1 MKKSIS
7 VILSLIL
14 TIFFSIPIS
23 VFAEAGME
31 RSIGNQFVK
40 ANGNQFV
47 LDGTP
52 FYYAGTNNY
61 YLNFKPNKAV
71 DNVIEDA
78 SDMGLSV
85 IRTWGHLDVG
95 TPTGTL
101 NDKGEMTFTNN
112 VDGIGSKDG
121 IYYQYFDTNLKKPVV
136 NEGENGLQKLDY
148 AIYKASQENV
158 KLLITFT
165 NNWEAFGGMAQ
176 YVKWAQ
182 LAGENVNGH
191 DDFYTNAKIKE
202 WYKAYVNTLLNR
214 VNTYS
219 GIKYKDDPTIFAWEL
234 ANEPRATSD
243 SGCKK
248 NILLNWANEMST
260 YVKSIDSNHMVAVGD
275 EGFYNFGY
283 QEFPQGEYKY
293 VYYGSEGADFNSLVR
308 LPNIDFGTVHIYCD
322 QWGLT
327 SEQAKFWFKQHGED
341 AKAANKPVILEEFG
355 WKDRNTRS
363 QIYSDWF
370 KVVEGA
376 TYPGITYAGTNYWM
390 LASIMDDGSLY
401 PDYDGY
407 TVYYRGDSNGN
418 PTQDTANLIMQHAQ
432 RMKAKNNG
440 SIEDLAPTL
449 NPTTINIEKGKAEAK
464 SINVSYNNHQ
474 LIEVK
479 NADKT
484 LVKGTDYTVNDNQ
497 IILQPAYL
505 NTLATG
511 INNLSFNFDN
521 EYMLSVAV
529 VVNDGE
535 VIEPQTPTIDKTSA
549 TVDLAKVEDL
559 LITLMTNGNSLK
571 GITAGG
577 KTLVSGQDYAINGNQ
592 VRFNLSSL
600 QTLQVGQIDITFVFE
615 TVVSPVLKLTVV
627 NSNSTEDPTEG
638 FVYAEGE
645 KFYIDGEPFY
655 FAGTNAYDLFTIGDS
670 SSSSTIED
678 ICNKYMYPR
687 EIEARIKEMADNGV
701 KVIRTW
707 GFSNES
713 WHGFETAPGKYVE
726 PQFMLFDYIMYCA
739 KKYDVKVIITL
750 ENYWEAYGGINQKL
764 QWAGLSDGSHKDK
777 AQFFTNDKCK
787 QWYKNYAE
795 HFINRT
801 NYFTGVKYKDDPT
814 IFAWDLMNEPRYQ
827 DVSTTENTQGITLRK
842 WVDEMAGYIKS
853 LDPNHM
859 VSVGIEGHETR
870 YGFGSDEGNPFVYI
884 QQSPYIDFCSAHP
897 YPDEYWASL
906 TPEQNADLMRTW
918 IKDAHEVVG
927 KPFVVGEFNVH
938 SSLAYDK
945 YEAYWR
951 SVYDVIDE
959 EGAAGGLFWEFNTR
973 KLSDFTVM
981 AGDPILNY
989 FKAHSAKMT
998 AKNTGTISVVNS
1010 ITPSTVSFDK
1020 AVPTDVIVTVQSTG
1034 NATIQNITQAGN
1046 SLVEGNDYAYNN
1058 NQVTLK
1064 ASYLAKQNVGEISLI
1079 FDMSEGNAPKLSI
1092 SIKDTAIKN
1101 SEVLTK
1107 QITVDPTNIQDSAI
1121 EVSFN
1126 GNTLVAIKAGSQ
1138 DLSTSAYE
1146 VSGNKVILKVSYLS
1160 TLASGNYEVE
1170 LVFSQGDSSK
1180 VTITVLDAE
1189 NPVPSAPTGLQ
1200 AQSVTATSI
1209 EVEWS
1214 KATDG
1219 TVLKEYQVL
1228 VDNVLVGVSHTN
1240 TYIITNLTPATTYS
1254 ITVKAVDLSNNVSV
1268 ASEALNVTT
1277 QKQEESDEIYAL
1289 PWKSGITYT
1298 GGEVVYYNGAY
1309 WKCQWYTVGQE
1320 PGSSPVWQSY
1330 TPGPNDKPVSIETPV
1345 PGVYPDWNASTI
1357 YTGGEI
1363 VYYANDYWKCKWW
1376 NQNTPPNTTVNGTPW
1391 DLYIKVKE

>member
-7 VILSLIL
+7 IILVVIL
-14 TIFFSIPIS
+14 TMFFSIPAS
-23 VFAEAGME
+23 ADVGNSLE
-31 RSIGNQFVK
+31 RSVENQFVK
-40 ANGNQFV
+40 AVGNEFV
-47 LDGTP
+47 LDDKP

-61 YLNFKPNKAV
+61 YLNFKPSAAV
-71 DNVIEDA
+71 DNVINDA
-78 SDMGLSV
+78 ADMGLSV

-95 TPTGTL
+95 TPAGIL

-121 IYYQYFDTNLKKPVV
+121 VYYQYFDASLKKPVV
-136 NEGENGLQKLDY
+136 NEGSNGLQKLDY

-158 KLLITFT
+158 KLIITFT

-182 LAGENVNGH
+182 LAGENVNSH
-191 DDFYTNAKIKE
+191 DDFYTNSKIKE
-202 WYKAYVNTLLNR
+202 WYKGYVNTLLNR
-214 VNTYS
+214 VNSYS

-243 SGCKK
+243 AGCKK
-248 NILLNWANEMST
+248 NILLNWADEMST

-283 QEFPQGEYKY
+283 NEFPQGEYKY
-293 VYYGSEGADFNSLVR
+293 VYHGSEGADFNSLVR

-355 WKDRNTRS
+355 WKDRSTRS
-363 QIYSDWF
+363 QIYTDWF
-370 KVVEGA
+370 KALEGE
-376 TYPGITYAGTNYWM
+376 TYPGINYAGTNYWM
-390 LASIMDDGSLY
+390 LASIMEDGKLY

-407 TVYYRGDSNGN
+407 TVYYRGDSQGN
-418 PTQDTANLIMQHAQ
+418 PTQDTAQLIMQHAQ

-440 SIEDLAPTL
+440 TVVEPE
-449 NPTTINIEKGKAEAK
+449 NP
-464 SINVSYNNHQ
+464 
-474 LIEVK
+474 
-479 NADKT
+479 
-484 LVKGTDYTVNDNQ
+484 
-497 IILQPAYL
+497 IID
-505 NTLATG
+505 
-511 INNLSFNFDN
+511 I
-521 EYMLSVAV
+521 
-529 VVNDGE
+529 
-535 VIEPQTPTIDKTSA
+535 TST
-549 TVDLAKVEDL
+549 TVDIAKLADVL
-559 LITLMTNGNSLK
+559 VTLTTNGNSLK
-571 GITAGG
+571 AVTAGS
-577 KTLVSGQDYAINGNQ
+577 KTLVSGQDYAVNGSQ
-592 VRFNLSSL
+592 VRFNQSFLK
-600 QTLQVGQIDITFVFE
+600 TLAVGMVDITFVFDA
-615 TVVSPVLKLTVV
+615 VVSPVLKLNVI
-627 NSNSTEDPTEG
+627 NSDSTQNPAEG
-638 FVYAEGE
+638 FIYAEGE

-678 ICNKYMYPR
+678 ICNKYMYPK

-764 QWAGLSDGSHKDK
+764 QWAGLSGGSHKDK
-777 AQFFTNDKCK
+777 AQFFTNEKCK

-827 DVSTTENTQGITLRK
+827 DVSSTENTQGITLRK

-859 VSVGIEGHETR
+859 VTVGIEGHESR
-870 YGFGSDEGNPFVYI
+870 YRFGGDEGNPFVYI

-906 TPEQNADLMRTW
+906 TPEKNADLMRAW

-938 SSLAYDK
+938 SSLPYDK

-973 KLSDFTVM
+973 KLSEFTVM
-981 AGDPILNY
+981 AGDPILTY
-989 FKAHSAKMT
+989 FKEHSAKMI
-998 AKNTGTISVVNS
+998 AKNTGIISVVNS
-1010 ITPSTVSFDK
+1010 ITPSSVSFDK
-1020 AVPTDVIVTVQSTG
+1020 AMPSEIAITVNSTG
-1034 NATIQNITQAGN
+1034 NATMQNITMAGS
-1046 SLVEGNDYAYNN
+1046 SLIKDIDYTYNN
-1058 NQVTLK
+1058 DQVTLK
-1064 ASYLAKQNVGEISLI
+1064 ASYLAKQNVGEISLT
-1079 FDMSEGNAPKLSI
+1079 FEMSEGNAPKLSV
-1092 SIKDTAIKN
+1092 SIKDT
-1101 SEVLTK
+1101 
-1107 QITVDPTNIQDSAI
+1107 
-1121 EVSFN
+1121 
-1126 GNTLVAIKAGSQ
+1126 TLIG
-1138 DLSTSAYE
+1138 
-1146 VSGNKVILKVSYLS
+1146 
-1160 TLASGNYEVE
+1160 
-1170 LVFSQGDSSK
+1170 
-1180 VTITVLDAE
+1180 
-1189 NPVPSAPTGLQ
+1189 APTGLKVQ
-1200 AQSVTATSI
+1200 TVTTNTI
-1209 EVEWS
+1209 QLEWS
-1214 KATDG
+1214 NATDG
-1219 TVLKEYQVL
+1219 IAVKEYQVF
-1228 VDNVLVGVSHTN
+1228 VNNALVGVSSINAYT
-1240 TYIITNLTPATTYS
+1240 ITNLIPNTTYA
-1254 ITVKAVDLSNNVSV
+1254 ITVKAVDTSNN
-1268 ASEALNVTT
+1268 ASAASQVLSVTT
-1277 QKQEESDEIYAL
+1277 QKEEQPDPDTIYAL
-1289 PWKSGITYT
+1289 PWKASITYT

-1309 WKCQWYTVGQE
+1309 WKCQWYTVNQE
-1320 PGSSPVWQSY
+1320 PGSLPVWQPY
-1330 TPGPNDKPVSIETPV
+1330 TIGPNDKPVIVETPIK
-1345 PGVYPDWNASTI
+1345 GVYPEWNEATI

-1376 NQNTPPNTTVNGTPW
+1376 NQNTPPSATTYGGPW